1 VNIYKTKKKKSDFW
15 YLCFSPSPSND
26 EFFKAFYY
34 FALLLKTEKYYVIP
48 SPEIPGVKTL
58 IQICPMPTPALL
70 FFLISAKNHSAPP
83 TLQTKKL
90 HPYYYYYAV
99 IIVFS

>member
-1 VNIYKTKKKKSDFW
+1 MYSLPWNSWCENID
-15 YLCFSPSPSND
+15 SNLPY
-26 EFFKAFYY
+26 AH
-34 FALLLKTEKYYVIP
+34 P
-48 SPEIPGVKTL
+48 
-58 IQICPMPTPALL
+58 CPT

-90 HPYYYYYAV
+90 HPYYYHYAV